1 VAPSVNS
8 LMSGGSHYEITI
20 DGVGRTNRDTK
31 EIAIEA
37 AKVLKADNP
46 SAKVVVRDRE
56 TGEMIE
62 TATILPMIPKPAR

>member
-1 VAPSVNS
+1 
-8 LMSGGSHYEITI
+8 MI

-46 SAKVVVRDRE
+46 SARVVVRDRE

-62 TATILPMIPKPAR
+62 TAAVMPIPRKPAR